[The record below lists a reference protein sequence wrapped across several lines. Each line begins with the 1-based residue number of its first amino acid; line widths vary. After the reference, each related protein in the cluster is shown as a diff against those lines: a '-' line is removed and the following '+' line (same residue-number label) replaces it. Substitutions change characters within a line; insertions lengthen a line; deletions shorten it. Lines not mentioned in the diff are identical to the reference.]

1 MQCFTANRM
10 HNKWCAMVQLLICT
24 ETKTEAIFILNT
36 GKRIYFT
43 NAKLLQNV
51 LPCQGTETGNTEF
64 QEKYPYSSTKQQ
76 LVHVKMLMSLK
87 KHYQLIGNWICCT
100 FFCSKQIFQGTAF
113 YNYSFFQNKI
123 IRTVKKPLTT

>member
-1 MQCFTANRM
+1 
-10 HNKWCAMVQLLICT
+10 MVQLLICT

-87 KHYQLIGNWICCT
+87 KHYQLIGN
-100 FFCSKQIFQGTAF
+100 
-113 YNYSFFQNKI
+113 
-123 IRTVKKPLTT
+123 